1 MVRKN
6 LKTDFEVSPS
16 STINQYNKYYNTD
29 TPSHYIDNPLCSINS
44 DKTLLNHN
52 PFLLYKI
59 KVLSG
64 KGWKF
69 QEDDK
74 LPVDLQ
80 PGSDVYII
88 RGIYHRLIKGV
99 SDLIIRIKEI

>member
-1 MVRKN
+1 MNQMIKPYTEEIVEQHGTGVEYIYRTFSSEVNADALVWHRDRK
-6 LKTDFEVSPS
+6 SR
-16 STINQYNKYYNTD
+16 Q
-29 TPSHYIDNPLCSINS
+29 
-44 DKTLLNHN
+44 
-52 PFLLYKI
+52 I